1 MKPDTA
7 KKVLCI
13 GSSLLMLAAVA
24 AGMPVSAEGT
34 GETFTEGKLTYEYLE
49 EGGVSLV
56 SVEKDVESL
65 VIPSKAGGESVV
77 SIGEAALE
85 NCAALTDLVI
95 EDGVQKIEAGAFFYC
110 LSLEHIE
117 IPDSVTEIGGYAF
130 ANCYALHEIEL
141 PPHLKS
147 ISEYMFYYNI
157 GLEEITLPPETEQVG
172 YMSFAGCYSLRA
184 MHLPASLIYFSDTSV
199 VSCIGLTEID
209 VDPANE
215 IYVTDDAGALTTA
228 DGSVFLL
235 YPAGSQA
242 ESYTVPDTVEVIAGY
257 SFSGAVKLK
266 QINLPENITA
276 IGAGAFSECRGLE
289 SLDYPPLTEIGAGA
303 FADCESLAQFT
314 IPETVTAIGQNAFY
328 GCSALTE
335 IVIPESVET
344 VMAWAFAG
352 CTGIQ
357 KITVPDTVTT
367 IEECAFGYVPG
378 EATDAAGGAMSLQ
391 EGFVLAGSAE
401 SQAKIYAEESGITFE
416 QVGLSKKALGIIIVC
431 ASIVLV
437 ILVIILVM
445 LRRKEKAAKVPAETA
460 APVIEEEPDP
470 NYSSILADEND
481 EDTDPYDRSY
491 GITPEDADASAEA
504 DDAETESDA
513 DR

>member
-7 KKVLCI
+7 KKALCI

-24 AGMPVSAEGT
+24 AGMPVSADGT

-65 VIPSKAGGESVV
+65 VIPSKAGGEPVV
-77 SIGEAALE
+77 RIGEAALE
-85 NCAALTDLVI
+85 SCTALTDLVI
-95 EDGVQKIEAGAFFYC
+95 EDGVQIIEPGAFFYC

-141 PPHLKS
+141 PPHLKT
-147 ISEYMFYYNI
+147 ISEYLFYYNI

-184 MHLPASLIYFSDTSV
+184 MHLPASLLYFSDSSV

-215 IYVTDDAGALTTA
+215 IYVTDDAGALMTV

-266 QINLPENITA
+266 QINLPESITA
-276 IGAGAFSECRGLE
+276 IGAGAFSECRSLE
-289 SLDYPPLTEIGAGA
+289 SLDYPPLTEIGACV

-335 IVIPESVET
+335 IVIPASVET
-344 VMAWAFAG
+344 VLAWAFAG

-367 IEECAFGYVPG
+367 IAECAFGFVPS
-378 EATDAAGGAMSLQ
+378 EAADAAGGTMSLQ
-391 EGFVLAGSAE
+391 EGFVLAASAE
-401 SQAKIYAEESGITFE
+401 SQAKIYAEENGITFE
-416 QVGLSKKALGIIIVC
+416 QIGLSKKALGIIIVC

-437 ILVIILVM
+437 ILVIILAV
-445 LRRKEKAAKVPAETA
+445 LRKKEKAAKAPAETA

-470 NYSSILADEND
+470 NYSSILADD

-491 GITPEDADASAEA
+491 GISPEDADASAEA
-504 DDAETESDA
+504 DDTETESDA